1 MPGICFLPGGA
12 CPLPDAGSSMR
23 PMGKADASFAI
34 KRIYEEPA
42 DDDGCR
48 VLVDRLWPR
57 GVSKERA
64 QLELWLKDVAPSP
77 PLRQEFAHM
86 QERFEDFR
94 AQYEDELAGNPAVD
108 QLRDLAAKHG
118 KVTLLYAARD
128 PEVNHARVLLEF
140 LAARG

>member
-1 MPGICFLPGGA
+1 MEHVGG
-12 CPLPDAGSSMR
+12 
-23 PMGKADASFAI
+23 SFRI
-34 KRIYEEPA
+34 KRIYDDPA

-64 QLELWLKDVAPSP
+64 GLELWLKEIAPSP

-86 QERFEDFR
+86 QERFADFR
-94 AQYEDELAGNPAVD
+94 AQYEDELKDNPAV
-108 QLRDLAAKHG
+108 QRLLDLASRHQR
-118 KVTLLYAARD
+118 VTLLYAARD

-140 LAARG
+140 LEARSS